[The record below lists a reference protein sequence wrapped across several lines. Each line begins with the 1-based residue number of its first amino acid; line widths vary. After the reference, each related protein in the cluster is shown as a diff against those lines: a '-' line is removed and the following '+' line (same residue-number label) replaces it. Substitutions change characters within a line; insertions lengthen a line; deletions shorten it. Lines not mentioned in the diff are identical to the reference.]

1 MQEPLFDPPE
11 PVEPAEEVAS
21 AIRGGKRF
29 MDVPARAQ
37 LSYDTWC
44 LEQLVPEDAFVR
56 VLDAILDRLDF
67 TAFEAAHPGGGRPA
81 HPPRLICKLLIYGY
95 SQGVRSSRELS
106 RRIERDQHV
115 MWLAH
120 GMRIDHEVF
129 SDFRKD
135 FGDLFKDI
143 FEQTVRLAASLG
155 IVRFGHISIDGS
167 KIAAHARRRAADQKA
182 LDRAIARV
190 RKQIAEAIQ
199 QAEQTDTAED
209 EQFGDRRG
217 DELPKEL
224 ASLQARNEK
233 LEEAMRRLQE
243 SGQEHVCV
251 NDPDAPIQ
259 KTQDGKRPGYNGQ
272 ISVDDEEGIITA
284 QDVVPDQNDT
294 AQFMPMA
301 QQTVENLGRKPDE
314 FAADIG
320 YHSGE
325 ALSDADEAKY
335 NAYIAE
341 GDASTEDRYTHSDFN
356 YDAETDTFTCPEGGT
371 LTFRTM
377 VRPRKIEYR
386 QYEATHNCRQCPR
399 REACLGM
406 KSKARR
412 RRLLV
417 GPYAEA
423 LRAMREK
430 MATDAGAAAMQTRK
444 ETVERVFG
452 TLKEQMGLRQFLL
465 VGLEKVRAE
474 FSLAT
479 TAYNLRKIAGRL
491 ALDGSMMAQ
500 LGAAMK

>member
-11 PVEPAEEVAS
+11 PVEPSEETAS

-29 MDVPARAQ
+29 IDVPGRAQ

-44 LEQLVPEDAFVR
+44 LKQLVPEDAFVR

-106 RRIERDQHV
+106 RRLERDQHV

-120 GMRIDHEVF
+120 GMKIDHEIF
-129 SDFRKD
+129 SDLRKD
-135 FGDLFKDI
+135 FKDLFKDI
-143 FEQTVRLAASLG
+143 FEQTLRLAASLG
-155 IVRFGHISIDGS
+155 MVGFGHISIDGT

-199 QAEQTDTAED
+199 QAEQTDAAED
-209 EQFGDRRG
+209 EQFGDSRG

-224 ASLQARNEK
+224 ASLQARNDK

-243 SGQEHVCV
+243 SGQKHVCV
-251 NDPDAPIQ
+251 NDPDAPLQ
-259 KTQDGKRPGYNGQ
+259 KSQDGKRPGYNGQ

-301 QQTVENLGRKPDE
+301 EQTVDNLGRKPDE
-314 FAADIG
+314 FVADTG

-341 GDASTEDRYTHSDFN
+341 GDASTEDRYTHSDFD
-356 YDAETDTFTCPEGGT
+356 YDPATDSFTCPAQKLLVFKGFKEI
-371 LTFRTM
+371 RYK
-377 VRPRKIEYR
+377 RYR
-386 QYEATHNCRQCPR
+386 RYRAAHTCRLCPQR
-399 REACLGM
+399 DKCI
-406 KSKARR
+406 SPKARYR
-412 RRLLV
+412 DLLI
-417 GPYAEA
+417 GEYGGFI
-423 LRAMREK
+423 LAMREK

-452 TLKEQMGLRQFLL
+452 MIKEQIGLRQFLL

-479 TAYNLRKIAGRL
+479 TAYNLQKIAGRL
-491 ALDGSMMAQ
+491 ALNRSVTAQ
-500 LGAAMK
+500 LDAAME